1 MHGLSGQDEFVST
14 EYGPQEPQPIERE
27 QIVPWIEVAQSAR
40 LNADVLERLM
50 PPREGSFLRPTPDD
64 PLKNMAWWC
73 HGFLDAAVDHLLLWA
88 DYAAP
93 LKFHPEASIAHTLR
107 PAFTLARAA
116 IEAAAQAIWIL
127 SPEDPNVRGARYV
140 VLATWDVNE
149 QLKAAVAAEA
159 RAELKGRRDE
169 IFAKLGV
176 TARSFR
182 QPRYLDMIREAA
194 EFLDLGDSNPAMSPD
209 GIERVWRS
217 AAAAA
222 HGKHWPEFE
231 FHDRTDAGEGLFLSV
246 PKTEPISEVLQVAER
261 LTSAGMVLFAMHAGR
276 MEDFHALWD
285 EAVARLASR
294 MTTVSGEPIKPDL
307 PRWFAQFCE

>member
-1 MHGLSGQDEFVST
+1 MST
-14 EYGPQEPQPIERE
+14 EYGPQNPQPIQHE
-27 QIVPWIEVAQSAR
+27 QILPWIEVSQSAR

-50 PPREGSFLRPTPDD
+50 PPLEGSFLRPTADD

-73 HGFLDAAVDHLLLWA
+73 HGFLEAAVDHLLLWA

-93 LKFHPEASIAHTLR
+93 LKFHPEALVAHTLR

-116 IEAAAQAIWIL
+116 IEAAAQAIWVL
-127 SPEDPNVRGARYV
+127 SPEDPKARGARYV

-149 QLKAAVAAEA
+149 QLKAAVATES
-159 RAELKGRRDE
+159 RSELKGRRDE

-182 QPRYLDMIREAA
+182 PPRYLDMIREAA

-222 HGKHWPEFE
+222 HGKQWPESE
-231 FHDRTDAGEGLFLSV
+231 FHDRTDAGDGLVYSV
-246 PKTEPISEVLQVAER
+246 PKTEEISQVLQVAER
-261 LTSAGMVLFAMHAGR
+261 LMSAGVVLFAMRAGR
-276 MEDFHALWD
+276 MESFHALWD

-294 MTTVSGEPIKPDL
+294 ITTVSGAPIEPVPQTLIGDYEDE
-307 PRWFAQFCE
+307 A